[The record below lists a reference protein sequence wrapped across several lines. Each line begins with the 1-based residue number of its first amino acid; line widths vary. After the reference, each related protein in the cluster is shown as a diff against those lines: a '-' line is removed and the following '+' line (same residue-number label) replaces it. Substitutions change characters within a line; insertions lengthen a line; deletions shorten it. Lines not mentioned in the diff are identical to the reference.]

1 MTGREY
7 LKQIRDENFKL
18 KALEDRIVEL
28 KNNLYRIKA
37 LVYDKDR
44 VDGGTPIDIA
54 DRLGALQQLMDEAN
68 SKWDE
73 LIQNKRL
80 ALAIIFEIKD
90 SRYQAVLEERY
101 INMRSWDFIA
111 RRMQYEPRNVFKLHG
126 KALLVFDGLYS
137 NCEKSAVKCSNN
149 P

>member
-1 MTGREY
+1 MTGREF
-7 LKQIRDENFKL
+7 LKTLRNDNFKL

-28 KNNLYRIKA
+28 KNDMYRIKTID
-37 LVYDKDR
+37 YDKDR

-68 SKWDE
+68 IKWDE
-73 LIQNKRL
+73 LIRNKRL

-101 INMRSWDFIA
+101 INMRSWSYIA
-111 RRMQYEPRNVFKLHG
+111 RRIGYEESQTYHLH
-126 KALLVFDGLYS
+126 KKSLTIFDRIFDERKERS
-137 NCEKSAVKCSNN
+137 ES
-149 P
+149 

>member
-54 DRLGALQQLMDEAN
+54 DRLGALQQLMDEPN
-68 SKWDE
+68 SKWNE

-80 ALAIIFEIKD
+80 ALAINYEIKD

-126 KALLVFDGLYS
+126 KALLVLMV
-137 NCEKSAVKCSNN
+137 CIVTAKRVQ
-149 P
+149 

>member
-1 MTGREY
+1 MTGREF
-7 LKQIRDENFKL
+7 LKTLRNDNFKL

-28 KNNLYRIKA
+28 KNDMYRIKTID
-37 LVYDKDR
+37 YDKDR

-68 SKWDE
+68 IKWDE
-73 LIQNKRL
+73 LIRNKRL

-101 INMRSWDFIA
+101 INMRSWSYIA
-111 RRMQYEPRNVFKLHG
+111 RRIGYEESQTYKKKKKSLTI
-126 KALLVFDGLYS
+126 FDRIFDERKERS
-137 NCEKSAVKCSNN
+137 ES
-149 P
+149 

>member
-28 KNNLYRIKA
+28 KNDMYRIKTID
-37 LVYDKDR
+37 YDKDR
-44 VDGGTPIDIA
+44 VDGGIPIDIA

-73 LIQNKRL
+73 LIRNKRL